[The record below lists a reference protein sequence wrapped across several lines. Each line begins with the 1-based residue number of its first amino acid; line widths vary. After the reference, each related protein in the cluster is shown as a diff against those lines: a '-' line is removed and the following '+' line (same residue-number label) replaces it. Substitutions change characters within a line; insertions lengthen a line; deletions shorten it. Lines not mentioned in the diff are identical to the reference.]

1 MKIFS
6 WNVNGVRAAV
16 GKAFLAELAAS
27 EADIYCIQETKAQED
42 QVLSALLDVKDYHI
56 YANSAERKGYSGVAI
71 LTKEQPLSVTKG
83 IGIVEHDQEGR
94 VLTLEFTQFYMVNV
108 YVP

>member
-71 LTKEQPLSVTKG
+71 LTKESLLRIQTMDFYNQWLLVMLLMMLQQ
-83 IGIVEHDQEGR
+83 EHYWE
-94 VLTLEFTQFYMVNV
+94 VIY
-108 YVP
+108 